1 MSAFSLMSLG
11 SRAVNAAYAQLQS
24 TGNNIANANT
34 KGYSRQQAMLATN
47 SAELTGS
54 GYLGRGVTVTTVTR
68 ASNMFMAQQG
78 VATASAAA
86 ADTVRRDRLS
96 QLEKVFAGGQAG
108 LGHAATQIFNAFAD
122 LAAVPTDLAARQA
135 VLARLEDFATLAR
148 SSSGQIEALQDSV
161 SHDVTGAVAE
171 VNTMAGAL
179 AKLNTS
185 IQKAGAEGHS
195 PNDLLDQRDQLI
207 KQIGEKL
214 QLQVYISPD
223 DTASLFVGSGQT
235 LVLGSVSHA
244 VLAAADA
251 NDPTRVRLGIDQGG
265 LTADMSIQDVG
276 DGQIGGLLDFQ
287 GLALADARNRLGQL
301 VAGLAGAVNRQ
312 QGLGLDLQGQA
323 GSPLLGLKGPQ
334 ALPAGGNLLD
344 GDGHYLASVN
354 LTLSDPAS
362 LRASEYQLQA
372 DPAHS
377 GQYRVTR
384 LSDGQVFQPVADG
397 QQIDGLTINIGP
409 TAPLPGESFRLKPV
423 SAAAGDLSVLLKNP
437 RGVAAASPVVAT
449 AAPGNTGTLSVR
461 SVAAVAAPAAA
472 YQALKLSFVDDQG
485 GYQIQDSANRL
496 LASGSFAAGQALVY
510 DGIELSMT
518 GLARAGDQVQIVPT
532 VFPAASNGNALR
544 FDNLASLALID
555 GQTVADAHAS
565 TLSALGVQLQGANAA
580 ADTSTAVAAR
590 AAADLSGQ
598 VGVNLDEEAAR
609 LIQYQQAYQASAK
622 VLQTAQ
628 SLLDTLLNILR

>member
-1 MSAFSLMSLG
+1 MSAFALMGLG
-11 SRAVNAAYAQLQS
+11 SKAVSAAYAQLQS

-34 KGYSRQQAMLATN
+34 KGYSRQQAVLATN

-334 ALPAGGNLLD
+334 ALPAGGNLKD

>member
-86 ADTVRRDRLS
+86 ADSVRRDRLS

-171 VNTMAGAL
+171 VNAMAGAL

-251 NDPTRVRLGIDQGG
+251 NDPSRVRLGIDQGG

-287 GLALADARNRLGQL
+287 GQALADARGRLGQL
-301 VAGLAGAVNRQ
+301 VAGLAGAINRQ

-323 GSPLLGLKGPQ
+323 GGALLGLKGPQ
-334 ALPAGGNLLD
+334 ALPAGGNLKD

-372 DPAHS
+372 DPASS
-377 GQYRVTR
+377 GQYQVTR

-397 QQIDGLTINIGP
+397 QQIDGFTIHIGP

-485 GYQIQDSANRL
+485 GYQIQDSANHL
-496 LASGSFAAGQALVY
+496 LASGSFVAGQAVSY
-510 DGIELSMT
+510 DGIELSMS

>member
-86 ADTVRRDRLS
+86 ADSVRRDRLS

-171 VNTMAGAL
+171 VNAMAGAL

-244 VLAAADA
+244 LLAAADA
-251 NDPTRVRLGIDQGG
+251 NDPSRVRLGIDQGG

-287 GLALADARNRLGQL
+287 GLALADARGRLGQL
-301 VAGLAGAVNRQ
+301 VAGLAGAINRQ

-323 GSPLLGLKGPQ
+323 GGALLGLKGPQ
-334 ALPAGGNLLD
+334 ALPAKGNLKD
-344 GDGHYLASVN
+344 GDGHYLASVD
-354 LTLSDPAS
+354 LTLSDPAR
-362 LRASEYQLQA
+362 LQASEYQLQA
-372 DPAHS
+372 DPASS
-377 GQYRVTR
+377 GQYQVTR

-397 QQIDGLTINIGP
+397 QQIDGFTIHIGP
-409 TAPLPGESFRLKPV
+409 TAPAPGESFRLKPV

-461 SVAAVAAPAAA
+461 SAAAVAAPAAA

-485 GYQIQDSANRL
+485 GYQIHDGANRL
-496 LASGSFAAGQALVY
+496 LASGSFVAGQALVY

-518 GLARAGDQVQIVPT
+518 GLARAGDQVQIAPT